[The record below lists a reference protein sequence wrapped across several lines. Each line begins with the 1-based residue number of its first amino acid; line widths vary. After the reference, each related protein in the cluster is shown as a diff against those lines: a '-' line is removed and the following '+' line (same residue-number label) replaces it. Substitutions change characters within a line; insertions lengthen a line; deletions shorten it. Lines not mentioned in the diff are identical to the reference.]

1 MQTIFITGASS
12 GLGKA
17 TAKLFQARGWR
28 VIATMRTPEKETEL
42 VQLANVVLL
51 PLDVTNLPQIEATV
65 QEALALGVIDVVFNN
80 VGYGLTG
87 AFEAYS
93 DEQIQ
98 DQIST
103 NLLGVLRVAKPF
115 VRYFREHQQSAL
127 FITTSS
133 AVAIAPSALSS
144 VYSASKWALEGW
156 TEAMAYDLAAFG
168 IGFKTV
174 APGGIKTNFGSTS
187 LVLAEH
193 EAYAPLLAKMMAGF
207 QDGSLIHFSEPEAI
221 AEVVYEAATDGKNQL
236 RYFAGPDAVKTHQE
250 REQLGA
256 EGQHQAMLARYRY
269 A

>member
-42 VQLANVVLL
+42 RELANVVLL

-93 DEQIQ
+93 DEQMQ
-98 DQIST
+98 DQLNT

-115 VRYFREHQQSAL
+115 VQYFREHQQPAL

-156 TEAMAYDLAAFG
+156 TEAMAYDLAAFN

-174 APGGIKTNFGSTS
+174 APGGIKTNFGSTP
-187 LVLAEH
+187 LVMAEH
-193 EAYAPLLAKMMAGF
+193 EAYAPLLNKLMAGF

-221 AEVVYEAATDGKNQL
+221 AEVVYEAATDGKSQL
-236 RYFAGPDAVKTHQE
+236 RYFAGPDAAKTHQE

-256 EGQHQAMLARYRY
+256 EGQHQTMLERYRY
-269 A
+269 E

>member
-1 MQTIFITGASS
+1 MKTIFITGASS
-12 GLGKA
+12 GLGKT

-28 VIATMRTPEKETEL
+28 VIATMRAPEKEAEL
-42 VQLANVVLL
+42 GQMANVVLL
-51 PLDVTNLPQIEATV
+51 PLDVTNLAQIEATV
-65 QEALALGVIDVVFNN
+65 QEALALGRIDVVFNN

-93 DEQIQ
+93 DEQIRH
-98 DQIST
+98 QIDT

-115 VRYFREHQQSAL
+115 VQYFREHKQSAL
-127 FITTSS
+127 FLTTTS

-144 VYSASKWALEGW
+144 VYSATKWALEGW
-156 TEAMAYDLAAFG
+156 AEAMSYDLAAFH

-187 LVLAEH
+187 LVMAEH
-193 EAYAPLLAKMMAGF
+193 EAYAPLLNKMMAGF
-207 QDGSLIHFSEPEAI
+207 EDGSLIHFSEPEAI
-221 AEVVYEAATDGKNQL
+221 AEVVYEAATDGKSQL
-236 RYFAGPDAVKTHQE
+236 RYFAGPDAVKTHRE

-256 EGQHQAMLARYRY
+256 EGQHQAILERYRY